1 MIVDVDD
8 LKLLCKQFN
17 IPINLTDEE
26 IKHLIQIQLDSILAQ
41 LGVSLDPTIHN
52 YTVYNVPPKKP
63 IVLPLPDIVGV
74 DHIIVNNEHLC
85 NNEYFFDDLN
95 GIVHITKNFGCC
107 PLRSVHI
114 NYITKLSDLFIE
126 KLKSLLLD
134 TLLLLLV
141 PFDDD
146 NGIKSIKEGDVTVTY
161 DDDWGWYSGMAKAIP
176 IKLKELESLLYRDTT
191 IMIG

>member
-1 MIVDVDD
+1 MIVDVND
-8 LKLLCKQFN
+8 LKLLLKQFN
-17 IPINLTDEE
+17 IPNNLTDDELE
-26 IKHLIQIQLDSILAQ
+26 HLIQVQLDSILAQ
-41 LGVSLDPTIHN
+41 LGVSLEPTIHN

-63 IVLPLPDIVGV
+63 IVLPLSDIVGV
-74 DHIIVNNEHLC
+74 DHIIVNGEYLC

-95 GIVHITKNFGCC
+95 GIVHITKHLGCC

-114 NYITKLSDLFIE
+114 NYITRLSDLFIE

-134 TLLLLLV
+134 SLLLLLV
-141 PFDDD
+141 PFDDE

-161 DDDWGWYSGMAKAIP
+161 DDDWGWYSGVAKAIP
-176 IKLKELESLLYRDTT
+176 IKMKELEGLLYRDTA